1 MIRKIMKALEPVVD
15 AELERAQWNKGKTF
29 ASPHEGYA
37 ILKEEI
43 EECTEA
49 LAGQWTALTEIW
61 KAVRDDRDIADEDVW
76 SLHCMAMETAA
87 EAVQVA
93 AMCVKMIKSM
103 HEWEEEGEK
112 DDEE

>member
-1 MIRKIMKALEPVVD
+1 MKALEPVVD

-37 ILKEEI
+37 VIKEEI

-49 LAGQWTALTEIW
+49 LAGQWTSLTEVW
-61 KAVRDDRDIADEDVW
+61 KAVRDDRDIAGEVVC
-76 SLHCMAMETAA
+76 SLCSSAKETAA

-93 AMCVKMIKSM
+93 AMCEKMLFSID
-103 HEWEEEGEK
+103 EWKWKVEVEKGRCEG
-112 DDEE
+112 